1 MYNIYIVERWYPC
14 KWVFHLFFISKYK
27 EDNMSESYNKYVI
40 PENYTNSGNFL
51 GKIPLRNFIDLA
63 VLCGTLTFVELKFI
77 SATWIIKFAVVAAT
91 VLPIAI
97 VCIIGIDG
105 GSISEYLV
113 RMLSFF
119 IDRKNLRD
127 DEGVDNY
134 LDGKVEET
142 EEDTEDGTK
151 KKRKEHKISTN
162 ETTADRI
169 PIEKI
174 ENGVVKTVDG
184 NYVKILEILPVNFD
198 LLSATDQNGIIEG
211 FAQFLKVA
219 PISIQFKCFSQQA
232 NSEKMVKR
240 MKFFEEKENSDKC
253 KKFIN
258 QYISMIQNIGEA
270 QGVSRRFFIIFKFE
284 GFSAEYSRKYAEQ
297 EIYNELNTV
306 AQTCESLLKNCGNS
320 VVHHKDENLAL
331 ETLFYELLNRNTS
344 TIANYEFKKMY
355 TYNYYLKQL
364 EKEREER
371 IANGQDPEADSE
383 FIEPGI
389 RDNIAPF
396 LMDFTGTR
404 TCVCDGLYY
413 KFLFI
418 DANRYKTEVFSAWLN
433 SIVNAGNGI
442 DLDIFAR
449 KEDSEKI
456 RDKVKH
462 KAILNKSKFKFSRE
476 SASDREEI
484 ENAIY
489 SSQYILDA
497 MSGGSEEF
505 YWMTAMIT
513 ITGVSEDDV
522 EYKARQ
528 IKTFFRSKDY
538 GLRECKFC
546 EEQAFL
552 SVLPLCSIDKDIF
565 KRSKRNVLT
574 HGLAS
579 TYIFTSLE
587 LSDEKGVL
595 FGINQYNNSLCF
607 VDNFDLTKY
616 TTPNMF
622 IIGTSGAGK
631 TYSMQQIAMRY
642 RYQNI
647 QTFILAPLKGREYRR
662 PALALG
668 GSFISISTAS
678 NNCINIMEIRDYD
691 KNSTDKKLEDEFGE
705 LSSSKLALKAQQLGA
720 FFSLVVADIKS
731 EERQAVDE
739 EIMNTYADFGITTD
753 NSTLYDE
760 YGNMKKMPVLADL
773 QKRLKKNPYTKRVA
787 VIMSRFVTGSAQV
800 FNQQTNVDLSNKYI
814 VFDISDL
821 SKELLPIG
829 MFVVLDFV
837 WDTIKADR
845 TKKKILF
852 LDELWTLIGANSSEF
867 AAEFVLE
874 IFKIIRGYGGV
885 AVAATQDLNDF
896 FALKDGAYGKGIV
909 NQCNNKII
917 LKLKEEEAKRVQNI
931 LSLND
936 SEMKEI
942 VNFDRGQA
950 FFMADKTHLT
960 IKFKATKLEHEYIT
974 TDREELASIARR
986 RFEENTTSLIDEEN
1000 SSRVFTQEEMIK
1012 ASTKSYEE
1020 DYEANRSLFEV
1031 DDEESNAK
1039 NKNASEALSEPEIKE
1054 INATVDT
1061 QPDLKQSLSES
1072 AEDIVFEKETVS
1084 DSFETKKE
1092 ETSFE
1097 DDFAELFA
1105 AFETEEKEKS
1115 QPTHASHLN
1124 NSDSKHEPSTVASK
1138 HNNKNNNSKKSDT
1151 DKLKN
1156 AFKKL

>member
-1 MYNIYIVERWYPC
+1 
-14 KWVFHLFFISKYK
+14 
-27 EDNMSESYNKYVI
+27 MSEPYNKYVV
-40 PENYTNSGNFL
+40 PENYSNSGNFL
-51 GKIPLRNFIDLA
+51 GKIPLRNFIDL
-63 VLCGTLTFVELKFI
+63 VIFCGTLAFVEIKFI
-77 SATWIIKFAVVAAT
+77 PAAWIVKFAVLAAT

-97 VCIIGIDG
+97 ICIIGVDG
-105 GSISEYLV
+105 GSITEYFM
-113 RMLSFF
+113 RMFSFF

-127 DEGVDNY
+127 DEGVDQY
-134 LDGKVEET
+134 LSNGTIFDEDEEQAEADGK
-142 EEDTEDGTK
+142 K
-151 KKRKEHKISTN
+151 KKKFKIATN

-174 ENGVVKTVDG
+174 EKGIIKTVND
-184 NYVKILEILPVNFD
+184 NYIKIIEVLPVNFD
-198 LLSATDQNGIIEG
+198 LLSPTDQNSIIEG

-219 PISIQFKCFSQQA
+219 PVSIQFKCLSQRA

-240 MKFFEEKENSDKC
+240 MEFFKEKEKSDKC
-253 KKFIN
+253 KQFIN
-258 QYISMIQNIGEA
+258 EYISMIEDIGAA

-284 GFSAEYSRKYAEQ
+284 GFASDYNRKFAEN

-306 AQTCESLLKNCGNS
+306 ARTCESLLKNCGNG
-320 VVHHKDENLAL
+320 VIHHKDEDEAL
-331 ETLFYELLNRNTS
+331 EKIFYEILNRNTS
-344 TIANYEFKKMY
+344 TIANYNFKKIY
-355 TYNYYLKQL
+355 THDYYLKQID
-364 EKEREER
+364 KEREER
-371 IANGQDPEADSE
+371 IERGEDPDKESD
-383 FIEPGI
+383 FVPPGI
-389 RDNIAPF
+389 RDNLAPF
-396 LMDFTGTR
+396 QMDFTPSR
-404 TCVCDGLYY
+404 YCVCDGLYY

-418 DANRYKTEVFSAWLN
+418 DANGYKTQVYSAWLN

-442 DLDIFAR
+442 DLDIFAHR
-449 KEDSEKI
+449 EDGEKI

-462 KAILNKSKFKFSRE
+462 KSILNKSKFKFSRE

-489 SSQYILDA
+489 SSQYILDS
-497 MSGGSEEF
+497 MSGGSEDF

-513 ITGVSEDDV
+513 ITGYSEDDV

-538 GLRECKFC
+538 SLRECKFC
-546 EEQAFL
+546 QEQAFL
-552 SVLPLCSIDKDIF
+552 SVLPLCSLDKDIY

-607 VDNFDLTKY
+607 VDNFNLTKY

-668 GSFISISTAS
+668 GSFVSISTAS
-678 NNCINIMEIRDYD
+678 DNCINIMEIRDYD

-705 LSSSKLALKAQQLGA
+705 LTSSKLALKAQQLGA

-753 NSTLYDE
+753 NATLYDE
-760 YGNMKKMPVLADL
+760 NGEMKKMPVLGDL
-773 QKRLKKNPYTKRVA
+773 HKRLKKNPYTKRVA
-787 VIMSRFVTGSAQV
+787 VIMSRFVSGSAQV

-829 MFVVLDFV
+829 MFVVLDYV

-909 NQCNNKII
+909 NQCNNKIV
-917 LKLKEEEAKRVQNI
+917 LKLKEEEAMRVKNI
-931 LSLND
+931 LALND

-950 FFMADKTHLT
+950 FFIADKTHLT
-960 IKFKATKLEHEYIT
+960 MKFKATKLEHEYIT
-974 TDREELASIARR
+974 TDREELASIAKRR
-986 RFEENTTSLIDEEN
+986 LNANEVSLIDEEN
-1000 SSRVFTQEEMIK
+1000 KNKSDSEEELFKRINNK
-1012 ASTKSYEE
+1012 EYED
-1020 DYEANRSLFEV
+1020 DYADNQSLFEV
-1031 DDEESNAK
+1031 DEEEHYKQN
-1039 NKNASEALSEPEIKE
+1039 NNTEIISEAEYEE
-1054 INATVDT
+1054 VTEVDDT
-1061 QPDLKQSLSES
+1061 SYNSYNHP
-1072 AEDIVFEKETVS
+1072 
-1084 DSFETKKE
+1084 E
-1092 ETSFE
+1092 ETSDDNEMTNEFESLFSVFE
-1097 DDFAELFA
+1097 DFSVN
-1105 AFETEEKEKS
+1105 ETKESTPKEAKPDKKREEQNIDNESEIVSNKDNSS
-1115 QPTHASHLN
+1115 QSQVT
-1124 NSDSKHEPSTVASK
+1124 KKK
-1138 HNNKNNNSKKSDT
+1138 HNNSLKS
-1151 DKLKN
+1151 
-1156 AFKKL
+1156 AFDNL